1 MTEGTAVYNNE
12 TEQLKHEVLT
22 KLDDRLLAI
31 RKQMD
36 TLQPL
41 MSNLM
46 EEKQLI
52 EKLIVNLKAVD
63 K

>member
-22 KLDDRLLAI
+22 KLDDRLVAI

-52 EKLIVNLKAVD
+52 EKLIVNLKAV
-63 K
+63 